1 MKPENLHKR
10 PTPPSVTLVHRAA
23 ARRGHFA
30 AALALLAWGI
40 VAAGSRG
47 PPGVLRNL
55 SLENCKFISEKG
67 TGFEQGLPLN

>member
-1 MKPENLHKR
+1 MKPENLHKS
-10 PTPPSVTLVHRAA
+10 PTPLSVGLVHKAA
-23 ARRGHFA
+23 ARRGHFTA
-30 AALALLAWGI
+30 VLDLLARGI
-40 VAAGSRG
+40 VAADSRG